1 MKAVIMAGGEG
12 SRLRPMTCSCPK
24 PMVPVM
30 DKPVMAYAL
39 ELLKRHGVTE
49 AAVTL
54 MYLPG
59 RVTDYFGDG
68 SDYGLRLTYYTEN
81 TPLGT
86 AGSVKQ
92 AEKMLDETF
101 VVLSGDGLTDCDL
114 KSALAFHKEKKAL
127 ATMVLKKVA
136 TPLEYGVVLTDSAG
150 RVERFVE
157 KPGWGE
163 VCSDAVNTGIYLF
176 EPEVLQYIPD
186 NKPCD
191 FGRELFPKLVEAG
204 LPVYGYLMDGYWCDI
219 GDTSAYLRANADML
233 DGKMALARDLRPG
246 GVNRM
251 AGAIV
256 DKSAVLEAPCFIGS
270 GARVAPGARIGP
282 YTVLGAGAVVDEG
295 AGVKRSVIWRGAHV
309 GKMGQMRGTVLLGG
323 AVTGAD
329 ASAFEESV
337 LGEDSM
343 LGEGAVLMPGVKVW
357 PHKVVADGER
367 VDQNVVW
374 GAGRV
379 QRLTDGAFADCA
391 PAEAV
396 INAQAFAEA
405 LKMRE
410 VLVARDASAVALA
423 CRHAV
428 EAGLMAQGVQV
439 IDIGASTV
447 AQTRFALDQCAADGA
462 IHVSRDRM
470 LPLLGEGQVLG
481 REQARKVL
489 GLIARADYAMPF
501 SGVTKPPIA
510 MGATDLGY
518 VNALIRQAN
527 LSGVQMGNVR
537 AAVYGQTEMLLYLCE
552 RAYRRA
558 GISVRAEWEE
568 ELMELGPD
576 EVGVWLGESGEKCDF
591 ADGQGM
597 LTEGERTL
605 LISWIALE
613 AGEKTLVLPRGATHA
628 AMELAGR
635 YGVQVDWSGSG
646 DAAFQAALLARA
658 PDQFALHFDGIACSL
673 RVLGCLARNHLS
685 LRGAIRQFPVAHRH
699 SQVIPMALKDKGRL
713 LRMLA
718 EALPEADL
726 TDGVTLNREGGWAWI
741 SPCGDKRECVVVAE
755 SADAEFAR
763 ELCDFC
769 IGEVSRLNRQG
780 DGK

>member
-12 SRLRPMTCSCPK
+12 SRLRPMTCACPK

-68 SDYGLRLTYYTEN
+68 SDYGLRLTYYTEE

-251 AGAIV
+251 AGA
-256 DKSAVLEAPCFIGS
+256 
-270 GARVAPGARIGP
+270 
-282 YTVLGAGAVVDEG
+282 
-295 AGVKRSVIWRGAHV
+295 
-309 GKMGQMRGTVLLGG
+309 
-323 AVTGAD
+323 
-329 ASAFEESV
+329 
-337 LGEDSM
+337 
-343 LGEGAVLMPGVKVW
+343 
-357 PHKVVADGER
+357 
-367 VDQNVVW
+367 
-374 GAGRV
+374 
-379 QRLTDGAFADCA
+379 
-391 PAEAV
+391 
-396 INAQAFAEA
+396 
-405 LKMRE
+405 
-410 VLVARDASAVALA
+410 
-423 CRHAV
+423 
-428 EAGLMAQGVQV
+428 
-439 IDIGASTV
+439 
-447 AQTRFALDQCAADGA
+447 
-462 IHVSRDRM
+462 
-470 LPLLGEGQVLG
+470 
-481 REQARKVL
+481 
-489 GLIARADYAMPF
+489 
-501 SGVTKPPIA
+501 
-510 MGATDLGY
+510 
-518 VNALIRQAN
+518 
-527 LSGVQMGNVR
+527 
-537 AAVYGQTEMLLYLCE
+537 
-552 RAYRRA
+552 
-558 GISVRAEWEE
+558 
-568 ELMELGPD
+568 
-576 EVGVWLGESGEKCDF
+576 
-591 ADGQGM
+591 
-597 LTEGERTL
+597 
-605 LISWIALE
+605 
-613 AGEKTLVLPRGATHA
+613 
-628 AMELAGR
+628 
-635 YGVQVDWSGSG
+635 
-646 DAAFQAALLARA
+646 
-658 PDQFALHFDGIACSL
+658 
-673 RVLGCLARNHLS
+673 
-685 LRGAIRQFPVAHRH
+685 
-699 SQVIPMALKDKGRL
+699 
-713 LRMLA
+713 
-718 EALPEADL
+718 
-726 TDGVTLNREGGWAWI
+726 
-741 SPCGDKRECVVVAE
+741 
-755 SADAEFAR
+755 
-763 ELCDFC
+763 
-769 IGEVSRLNRQG
+769 
-780 DGK
+780 